1 MNLANIFVIPDS
13 YFLFFVMNILAI
25 DYGTKNIGLA
35 LVDTNLGV
43 VLPFGVVQNQES
55 RIKNQEVISLIKKEK
70 IDKIIVGLPMGLDG
84 KENKNTERIRKF
96 VEELKLEV
104 DIPIEFFDE
113 RFSSQQ
119 ADAMGGGVSR
129 DEKAAMVV
137 LQSYLGSHST

>member
-1 MNLANIFVIPDS
+1 
-13 YFLFFVMNILAI
+13 
-25 DYGTKNIGLA
+25 
-35 LVDTNLGV
+35 
-43 VLPFGVVQNQES
+43 
-55 RIKNQEVISLIKKEK
+55 
-70 IDKIIVGLPMGLDG
+70 MGLDG